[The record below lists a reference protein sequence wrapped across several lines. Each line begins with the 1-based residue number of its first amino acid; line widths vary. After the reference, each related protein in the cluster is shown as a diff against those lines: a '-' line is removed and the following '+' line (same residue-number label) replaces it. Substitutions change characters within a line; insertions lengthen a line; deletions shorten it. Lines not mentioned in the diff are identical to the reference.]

1 MFTILKKVFG
11 NKEIVEFHEYKEFDD
26 KTTFIL
32 KNRLNY
38 RIEISPMKLISFI
51 KYLEGKSDSYLPNK
65 AEIMKFFDE
74 DVSLYSCYTVPKK
87 VSFTL
92 RSGLKAI
99 NIKCQNRVISIG
111 DFQIHKSILEPS
123 EYIVYNIQLRDR
135 IVFKVLDYIYTR
147 ESKDKILKRI
157 RYEQDSTEFDYFV
170 MTSLNTLKLNE
181 FDDVESL
188 RSFLSCKN
196 EFDIDSDTSY

>member
-1 MFTILKKVFG
+1 MFNIIKKIFG
-11 NKEIVEFHEYKEFDD
+11 NKEIVEIYEYKEVDD
-26 KTTFIL
+26 KTSFIL
-32 KNRLNY
+32 KSRLNY
-38 RIEISPMKLISFI
+38 TIDISIMKLISFI
-51 KYLEGKSDSYLPNK
+51 KFLEGKKENYIPNK
-65 AEIMKFFDE
+65 AEIMNFFDE
-74 DVSLYSCYTVPKK
+74 DVPIYSCSIVPKE
-87 VSFTL
+87 VSFIL
-92 RSGLKAI
+92 RRGLSSIHI
-99 NIKCQNRVISIG
+99 NCKNRIITMG
-111 DFQIHKSILEPS
+111 DFHIYKSILDPS

-135 IVFKVLDYIYTR
+135 IVFKVLDYIYTQ